1 LASEGGSVK
10 KLVLAS
16 KNQGKIT
23 ELERIL
29 SGYATDIKVL
39 GLKEFPNMPE
49 VIESGNSLTENSLL
63 KAKQISEF
71 TGLPA
76 LADDSG
82 LFVDALN
89 GDPGVYSA
97 RWAQYLGDD
106 ARTRDRLNMEKVLSQ
121 LLEVPSG
128 KRSAKFKTSVTFY
141 GTKLDGLVV
150 KKEQKGE
157 LEGEISKQPLGSN
170 GFGYDPIF
178 IPAGFDQTLAQL
190 SSGQKDEISHRGKA
204 LRAITPYLVEYL

>member
-1 LASEGGSVK
+1 MK

-29 SGYATDIKVL
+29 SDYATDIKVL

-121 LLEVPSG
+121 LLEIPSG

-141 GTKLDGLVV
+141 DAKLDGLVV

-157 LEGEISKQPLGSN
+157 LEGEI
-170 GFGYDPIF
+170 
-178 IPAGFDQTLAQL
+178 
-190 SSGQKDEISHRGKA
+190 
-204 LRAITPYLVEYL
+204 

>member
-1 LASEGGSVK
+1 MASEGGSVK

-29 SGYATDIKVL
+29 SDYATDIKVL

-121 LLEVPSG
+121 LLEIPSG

-141 GTKLDGLVV
+141 DAKLDGLVV

-157 LEGEISKQPLGSN
+157 LEGEISKQPFGSN

-190 SSGQKDEISHRGKA
+190 SSGQKDEISHRGMA

>member
-157 LEGEISKQPLGSN
+157 LEGEISNQPLGSN

>member
-29 SGYATDIKVL
+29 SDYATDIKVL

>member
-29 SGYATDIKVL
+29 SDYATDIKVL

-121 LLEVPSG
+121 LLEIPSG

-141 GTKLDGLVV
+141 DAKLDGLVV

-157 LEGEISKQPLGSN
+157 LEGEISKQPFGSN

>member
-1 LASEGGSVK
+1 MK

-29 SGYATDIKVL
+29 SDYATDIKVL

-49 VIESGNSLTENSLL
+49 VVESGNSLTENSLL

-121 LLEVPSG
+121 LLEIPSG

-141 GTKLDGLVV
+141 DAKLDGLVV

-157 LEGEISKQPLGSN
+157 LEGEISKQPFGSN

-190 SSGQKDEISHRGKA
+190 SSGQKDEISHRGMA

>member
-1 LASEGGSVK
+1 MK

-29 SGYATDIKVL
+29 SDYATDIKVL

-121 LLEVPSG
+121 LLEIPSG
-128 KRSAKFKTSVTFY
+128 KRSAKFKASVTFY
-141 GTKLDGLVV
+141 DAKLDGLVV

-157 LEGEISKQPLGSN
+157 LEGEISKQPFGSN

-190 SSGQKDEISHRGKA
+190 SSGQKDEISHRGMA

>member
-29 SGYATDIKVL
+29 SDYATDIKVL

-121 LLEVPSG
+121 LLEIPSG

-141 GTKLDGLVV
+141 DAKLDGLVV

-157 LEGEISKQPLGSN
+157 LEGEISKQPFGSN

-190 SSGQKDEISHRGKA
+190 SSGQKDEISHRGMA

>member
-1 LASEGGSVK
+1 VK

-29 SGYATDIKVL
+29 SDYATDIKVL

-121 LLEVPSG
+121 LLEIPSG

-141 GTKLDGLVV
+141 DAKLDGLVV

-157 LEGEISKQPLGSN
+157 LEGEISKQPFGSN

-190 SSGQKDEISHRGKA
+190 SSGQKDEISHRGMA

>member
-1 LASEGGSVK
+1 MK

-29 SGYATDIKVL
+29 SDYATDIKVL

-121 LLEVPSG
+121 LLEIPSG

-141 GTKLDGLVV
+141 DAKLDGLVV

-157 LEGEISKQPLGSN
+157 LEGEISKQPFGSN

-190 SSGQKDEISHRGKA
+190 SSGQKDEISHRGMA

>member
-1 LASEGGSVK
+1 MASEGGSVK

>member
-1 LASEGGSVK
+1 MK

-29 SGYATDIKVL
+29 SDYATDIKVL

-121 LLEVPSG
+121 LLEIPSG

-141 GTKLDGLVV
+141 DAKLDGLVV
-150 KKEQKGE
+150 KKEQRGE
-157 LEGEISKQPLGSN
+157 LEGEISKQPFGSN

-190 SSGQKDEISHRGKA
+190 SSGQKDEISHRGMA

>member
-1 LASEGGSVK
+1 MK

-29 SGYATDIKVL
+29 SDYATNIKVL

-121 LLEVPSG
+121 LLEIPSG

-141 GTKLDGLVV
+141 DAKLDGLVV

-157 LEGEISKQPLGSN
+157 LEGEISKQPFGSN

-190 SSGQKDEISHRGKA
+190 SSGQKDEISHRGMA

>member
-1 LASEGGSVK
+1 MASEGGSVK

-29 SGYATDIKVL
+29 SDYATDIKVL

-121 LLEVPSG
+121 LLEIPSG

>member
-1 LASEGGSVK
+1 MASEGGSVK

-29 SGYATDIKVL
+29 SDYATDIKVL

-121 LLEVPSG
+121 LLEIPSG

-141 GTKLDGLVV
+141 DAKLDGLVV

>member
-29 SGYATDIKVL
+29 SDYATDIKVL

-121 LLEVPSG
+121 LLEIPSG

-141 GTKLDGLVV
+141 DAKLDGLVV

-157 LEGEISKQPLGSN
+157 RSKQPFGSN

-190 SSGQKDEISHRGKA
+190 SSGQKDEISHRGMA

>member
-29 SGYATDIKVL
+29 SDYATDIKVL

-150 KKEQKGE
+150 KKEKKGE
-157 LEGEISKQPLGSN
+157 LEGEISIHPLGSN

>member
-1 LASEGGSVK
+1 MASEGGSVK

-29 SGYATDIKVL
+29 SDYATDIKVL

-49 VIESGNSLTENSLL
+49 VVESGNSLTENSLL

-121 LLEVPSG
+121 LLEIPSG

-141 GTKLDGLVV
+141 DAKLDGLVV

-157 LEGEISKQPLGSN
+157 LEGEISKQPFGSN